1 LTGESIWKAELQRLK
16 GEMTLEAGI
25 RSSRTAFREAEECFL
40 LARQIASSQDAK
52 ALELRAAISLNR
64 LWRASRPFE
73 ARQVLADVYSGFTEG
88 FDSPDLVL
96 ARRLLEDVVAM

>member
-1 LTGESIWKAELQRLK
+1 
-16 GEMTLEAGI
+16 MTLEAGI